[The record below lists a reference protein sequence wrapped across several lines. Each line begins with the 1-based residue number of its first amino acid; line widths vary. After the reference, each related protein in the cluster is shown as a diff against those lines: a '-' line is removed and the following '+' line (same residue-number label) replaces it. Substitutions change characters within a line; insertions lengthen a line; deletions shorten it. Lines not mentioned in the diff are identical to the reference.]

1 MGNEHVRLGIV
12 RKIKFHIVIKWN
24 NTKPVIRERPVRKCG
39 SPKHTTKKK
48 KQLNVTYTKNCK
60 ILNLGQFS
68 QLPKCKTG
76 G

>member
-48 KQLNVTYTKNCK
+48 KTTQRDLHQELQDSKFGA
-60 ILNLGQFS
+60 I
-68 QLPKCKTG
+68 
-76 G
+76 